1 MTCSSKSE
9 SFQMFLNDLSTTNT
23 HKILKQ
29 QAPKHLIHKQT
40 WNFHISL
47 NSGVKTHSSSFKFQL
62 IKLMTQESSLLAYKW
77 LNPNS
82 KEVAYLVNC
91 NWIQAWPTLSGEWI
105 QCKAIQQRPWF
116 VNHHPTLKWDVPKI
130 STPQLHIKWALI
142 YGTTHYE
149 GVTLLL
155 PSIVDRGSTDK

>member
-9 SFQMFLNDLSTTNT
+9 SFQMFLNDLSTNT

-29 QAPKHLIHKQT
+29 QAPKHLIHEQK

-47 NSGVKTHSSSFKFQL
+47 NSRVKTHSSSFKFQL

-91 NWIQAWPTLSGEWI
+91 N
-105 QCKAIQQRPWF
+105 
-116 VNHHPTLKWDVPKI
+116 
-130 STPQLHIKWALI
+130 
-142 YGTTHYE
+142 
-149 GVTLLL
+149 
-155 PSIVDRGSTDK
+155 